1 MQYGI
6 MPNRG
11 ITDVIFTVRELGL
24 TRITQGFLVE
34 RDPTPGLSDWPS
46 SSHSLVIWQ
55 KAYQVLYW
63 SYPYLRWFKVK
74 VELLCKSLPF
84 FWIRWTHF
92 GFSGIESECGITRLF
107 VWLTVTDVSLDCPSP
122 TPPAAASLNCWVPVT
137 TLFKPG
143 LGLCGT
149 AGCGSFHLAS
159 LRPSQHTSEPR
170 LYRKTFLLR
179 KRGSQPKLQA
189 SSVPVIPGKFGSTTE
204 SWVGL
209 LHTMTLFDFYSYG

>member
-1 MQYGI
+1 M
-6 MPNRG
+6 
-11 ITDVIFTVRELGL
+11 
-24 TRITQGFLVE
+24 
-34 RDPTPGLSDWPS
+34 
-46 SSHSLVIWQ
+46 
-55 KAYQVLYW
+55 
-63 SYPYLRWFKVK
+63 
-74 VELLCKSLPF
+74 
-84 FWIRWTHF
+84 
-92 GFSGIESECGITRLF
+92 
-107 VWLTVTDVSLDCPSP
+107 WLTVTDVSLDCPSP

-189 SSVPVIPGKFGSTTE
+189 SSVPAIPGKCGSTAE

-209 LHTMTLFDFYSYG
+209 LHTMALLDIYTHIVNAVNVLLYYLYLFYQSTNFMFVLCTFLLNGNALVANFLCHHFR